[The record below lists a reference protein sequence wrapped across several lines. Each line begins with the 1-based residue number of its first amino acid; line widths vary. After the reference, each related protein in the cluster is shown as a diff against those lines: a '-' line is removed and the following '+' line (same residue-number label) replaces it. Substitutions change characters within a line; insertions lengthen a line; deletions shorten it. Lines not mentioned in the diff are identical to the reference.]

1 MRKKT
6 FRPLFAFERKLLNIR
21 KIKDQ
26 QCVHLLSFSKRKCVL
41 DRFQKAQSMHT
52 YRNNSPLLVKAN
64 TINNV
69 LYVLFIIINFIKVNV
84 SFLETIVEDD
94 YNFKSITNISAI
106 SPRITLTIPYI
117 EREFTTVSR
126 RSGLPMIANP

>member
-1 MRKKT
+1 
-6 FRPLFAFERKLLNIR
+6 
-21 KIKDQ
+21 
-26 QCVHLLSFSKRKCVL
+26 
-41 DRFQKAQSMHT
+41 MHT